1 MLLFIGVSSLLPAAI
16 RKATAASVVSVNPPS
31 TIKIQSLGIDA
42 KIEQVGLTI
51 AGAIRSP
58 RNPGN
63 AAWYTQSSTPG
74 SIGNSIIVGHYG
86 WGENRAAIFD
96 TLHLIQKDA
105 SIFIT
110 DQEGVLHKFIVRD
123 IRTFNASSE
132 TEMIFSSTDKKAH
145 LNLITCTGNWDKEL
159 QQYPDRLVV
168 FAELE

>member
-16 RKATAASVVSVNPPS
+16 RKATAASAASVNPPA
-31 TIKIQSLGIDA
+31 TIKIPSLGIDA

-51 AGAIRSP
+51 AGAIHSP
-58 RNPGN
+58 RNPSN
-63 AAWYTQSSTPG
+63 AAWYTRSSAPG

-96 TLHLIQKDA
+96 TLHSIQKDA
-105 SIFIT
+105 FIFIT
-110 DQEGVLHKFIVRD
+110 DQEGVLRRFIVRD
-123 IRTFNASSE
+123 IKTFNASSE
-132 TEMIFSSTDKKAH
+132 TEIIFSSTDKKSH
-145 LNLITCTGNWDKEL
+145 LNLITCAGNWNKDL